1 MQWINNNK
9 MKSSI
14 IILLIIIVAFVYHI
28 INNPVNR
35 TTDESSR
42 VQLGVNIKSFG
53 AKGDGITDDTAA
65 IEAAFNSNVG
75 DLYFPKGTYKISA
88 PIIVNPGEPR
98 KVLGRS
104 DVVISASLKA
114 NQNLFTLNRNI
125 SFKNIEF
132 DFNHGYL
139 KYGIYFNSQLGE
151 VSLKNVRFKNV
162 KDTNSSISTIVVYVL
177 AKGNQLNFQD
187 ISFNHMLKKGNGII
201 GDGAGNLTCLYITDL
216 GTLSEAVGHINNIRI
231 TNVHNINGDG
241 NIIYEDT
248 SGIYVLTSENDYKNN
263 FKIKNVYGYNF
274 GKRLIKLHAS
284 NIKVNNISAYSET
297 NDALSVVGVNSG
309 EGLGDKVN
317 TTISD
322 VTIRGKVNAGLAS
335 SGSNTTFR
343 NIDINIKKTLL
354 EGNNSNGIGV
364 LISGDNTLVE
374 NSKIDASTPL
384 LLRKHNGLPIK
395 NVSIKNVILSS
406 SEKDTQ

>member
-1 MQWINNNK
+1 M
-9 MKSSI
+9 
-14 IILLIIIVAFVYHI
+14 AFIYHI

-35 TTDESSR
+35 SIDER
-42 VQLGVNIKSFG
+42 NKTQLGVNIKSFG
-53 AKGDGITDDTAA
+53 AKGDGVTDDTAA
-65 IEAAFNSNVG
+65 IETAFNSNVG
-75 DLYFPKGTYKISA
+75 DLYFPRGTYKISA
-88 PIIVNPGEPR
+88 PITVMPGEPR

-114 NQNLFTLNRNI
+114 NQNLFKLDRNL
-125 SFKNIEF
+125 SFENIDF

-139 KYGIYFNSQLGE
+139 QYGIYFNSQLGE
-151 VSLKNVRFKNV
+151 ISLKNVNFRNI

-177 AKGNQLNFQD
+177 AKGNQLNLQD
-187 ISFNHMLKKGNGII
+187 ISFDHMLKKGNGII
-201 GDGAGNLTCLYITDL
+201 TDGAGNLTCLYVTDL
-216 GTLSEAVGHINNIRI
+216 GTQSEAVGHINSIRI
-231 TNVHNINGDG
+231 TNVHNINGAGD
-241 NIIYEDT
+241 IIYEDT

-263 FKIKNVYGYNF
+263 IKIKNIYGYNF

-284 NIKVNNISAYSET
+284 NIKVNNISAYSDT
-297 NDALSVVGVNSG
+297 NDALSVVGINSG

-322 VTIRGKVNAGLAS
+322 VTIRGKVNVGLAS

-343 NIDINIKKTLL
+343 NIDVNIKKTLL

-374 NSKIDASTPL
+374 NSEIDAPTPL
-384 LLRKHNGLPIK
+384 LLRKHDGLPVK

-406 SEKDTQ
+406 STKDTQ